1 MDARSA
7 GSSCT
12 LCCDTVFEQP
22 YGSSFG
28 LRDFRWDSTTNPVED
43 VVWMK
48 PPSSDAEA
56 LRSEQSAPV
65 CATNGLF
72 VTADELGH
80 FPSVQQPV
88 RQALRLVRGC
98 LLGDSILDSIRFRI
112 RVLVPHS
119 LLRGSTPNG
128 DPPESRQGDDQRTG
142 CRTRDD
148 ADTDVV
154 VETTSREAPPGSE
167 GPEVDHR
174 SGGRLGGPAAG
185 GT

>member
-1 MDARSA
+1 
-7 GSSCT
+7 
-12 LCCDTVFEQP
+12 
-22 YGSSFG
+22 
-28 LRDFRWDSTTNPVED
+28 
-43 VVWMK
+43 MK

-80 FPSVQQPV
+80 LASVQQPV
-88 RQALRLVRGC
+88 RQALRLVRRSFF
-98 LLGDSILDSIRFRI
+98 GDSILDSIRFRI

-119 LLRGSTPNG
+119 HLRGSTPNG

-142 CRTRDD
+142 RRDG

-154 VETTSREAPPGSE
+154 GKRRAGRPRAGVKDLRSITDPAAGSEAREQE
-167 GPEVDHR
+167 GPEAAR
-174 SGGRLGGPAAG
+174 ALSGLSR
-185 GT
+185 